1 MEYEYVEY
9 TKELKEML
17 ENIFTDS
24 FMQQNSKFD
33 NFESFQFSSAVFV
46 YWDSDQLIYVKSV
59 FDGFVAESTR
69 FKTWEEMVKEGA
81 DLFFK
86 SLKGI

>member
-24 FMQQNSKFD
+24 FMQQNSKFE
-33 NFESFQFSSAVFV
+33 NFENFQFSSAVFV
-46 YWDSDQLIYVKSV
+46 NWDSDQLIYVKSV
-59 FDGFVAESTR
+59 FDGFVSESTR
-69 FKTWEEMVKEGA
+69 FKTWEEMVKAGA
-81 DLFFK
+81 DLSFK
-86 SLKGI
+86 S